1 MDYVNNKYLYLKKY
15 KYVCNNCNYKSNK
28 KSSWNK
34 HIKTSKHI
42 RFKNVNIDIDMNN
55 NKYYI
60 CNLCYKKYKQRS
72 GLWKHKQKCSK
83 LVLIEEKHDL
93 KQENIQLK
101 SMMYDII
108 YNINKDNE
116 IKKEMFNQI
125 KEQHNIIKNI
135 IPRIGNTNQV
145 NINVFLNE
153 QCRDAINMSEFI
165 DSLKFNIDDIN
176 LNHNNNLLNGLST
189 LFISNLKQLDTFKR
203 PIHCTDFK
211 KEILYIKDN
220 NEWDKNNSKEKIKKA
235 IYILAK
241 KQEITITEW
250 QKKNPNWSTSEI
262 GVDKYIK
269 YVNYITSDYSKEKN
283 QDKFVKIIAK
293 ETILNKL

>member
-1 MDYVNNKYLYLKKY
+1 MDNINNKYLYLKKY
-15 KYVCNNCNYKSNK
+15 KYVCNNCDYKCSTLSLWK
-28 KSSWNK
+28 Q
-34 HIKTSKHI
+34 HIKTKKHNK
-42 RFKNVNIDIDMNN
+42 KNLTNSSQ
-55 NKYYI
+55 YYM
-60 CNLCYKKYKQRS
+60 CNYCYKKYKQRS
-72 GLWKHKQKCSK
+72 GLWKHKQKCNKK
-83 LVLIEEKHDL
+83 LIIEEKHDL
-93 KQENIQLK
+93 KKENIQLK
-101 SMMYDII
+101 NMMYEMI

-125 KEQHNIIKNI
+125 KEQHDIIKNI

-153 QCRDAINMSEFI
+153 KCRDAINMSEFI

-176 LNHNNNLLNGLST
+176 LSDNRNLLNGLSS

-203 PIHCTDFK
+203 PIHCTDLK

-220 NEWDKNNSKEKIKKA
+220 NEWDQNNSKQKIKEA

-241 KQEITITEW
+241 KQEKTITEW
-250 QKKNPNWSTSEI
+250 QNKNPNWYNSDD

-283 QDKFVKIIAK
+283 QEKFIKNVAK
-293 ETILNKL
+293 ETILHKL